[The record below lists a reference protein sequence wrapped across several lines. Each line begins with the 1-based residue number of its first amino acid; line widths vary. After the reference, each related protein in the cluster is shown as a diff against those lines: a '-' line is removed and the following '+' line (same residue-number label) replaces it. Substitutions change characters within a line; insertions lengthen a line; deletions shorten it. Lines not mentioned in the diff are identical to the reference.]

1 MSRRVQVISASPK
14 SNLCPGTQHPL
25 RRIPG
30 SIRPTNQN
38 KVISR
43 RKFMRRISI
52 LMFVVLFCLISTAS
66 PQEQTKHSQFIIF
79 DVPQA
84 GVGNYEGTLGFSIN
98 QAGEVSG
105 WYIDTNSVY
114 HGYLRSPKGDF
125 TTYNVTGGGTGSQ
138 QGTQP
143 VILSNL
149 GSVAGWYIDLNSVYH
164 GFLRT
169 RDGKITTFDAP
180 GAGLGANQGTYSGN
194 VSPFGEIAGSVIDSG
209 YVSHGFLRTP
219 DGWITTFD
227 DPHAGTNPGQG
238 TSVAIPGLSAFGV
251 IAGYYIDA
259 NNVYHGFLR
268 TPDGRLTTVD
278 VHGAGDGP
286 GQGSGIGSINS
297 EGDVVGDYTDA
308 NNTSHA
314 FVRSASGK
322 ITK

>member
-180 GAGLGANQGTYSGN
+180 RCRSWCQPRHLFGQCLAIRRDRRIGDRLGLRFSRFSAHSRWLDHY
-194 VSPFGEIAGSVIDSG
+194 
-209 YVSHGFLRTP
+209 LR
-219 DGWITTFD
+219 
-227 DPHAGTNPGQG
+227 
-238 TSVAIPGLSAFGV
+238 
-251 IAGYYIDA
+251 
-259 NNVYHGFLR
+259 
-268 TPDGRLTTVD
+268 
-278 VHGAGDGP
+278 
-286 GQGSGIGSINS
+286 
-297 EGDVVGDYTDA
+297 
-308 NNTSHA
+308 
-314 FVRSASGK
+314 
-322 ITK
+322 